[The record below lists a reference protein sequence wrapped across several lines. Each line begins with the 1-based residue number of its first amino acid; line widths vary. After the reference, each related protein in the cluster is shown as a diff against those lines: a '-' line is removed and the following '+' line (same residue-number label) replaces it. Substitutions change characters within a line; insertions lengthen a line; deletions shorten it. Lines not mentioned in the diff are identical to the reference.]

1 VATFFQEGIMMT
13 HASRVLPVLTLATAL
28 LGGCSGRSHSRPAEG
43 IETGAADSA
52 AAARDSIAGAS
63 EPHILRV
70 SNVMIGKRIGEGNRV
85 AEPTF
90 QFAPSDTVYVSVST
104 EGPPES
110 TKLSAK
116 WLSQK
121 GKVIDSTA
129 MTLEPKGSQ
138 ITEFHVAPAKGW
150 PEGVY
155 LVTIYGNG
163 DSMAAKTF
171 QVKK

>member
-1 VATFFQEGIMMT
+1 MT
-13 HASRVLPVLTLATAL
+13 HASRILPALTLATAL
-28 LGGCSGRSHSRPAEG
+28 LAGCSGRSRSRPAEG
-43 IETGAADSA
+43 IETGAADSG
-52 AAARDSIAGAS
+52 AAARESAARAA
-63 EPHILRV
+63 EPHVLRV

-90 QFAPSDTVYVSVST
+90 RFAPADTVYVSVST

-110 TKLSAK
+110 TTLAAR

-121 GKVIDSTA
+121 GKVIDSTSK
-129 MTLEPKGSQ
+129 TLEPKGSQ
-138 ITEFHVAPAKGW
+138 ITEFHVAPSKGW

>member
-1 VATFFQEGIMMT
+1 MI
-13 HASRVLPVLTLATAL
+13 HASQIMPALTLGAAL
-28 LGGCSGRSHSRPAEG
+28 LAGCSGGSGSRPAEG
-43 IETGAADSA
+43 IESGAADSA
-52 AAARDSIAGAS
+52 AAARDSAARAS
-63 EPHILRV
+63 EPHILRI
-70 SNVMIGKRIGEGNRV
+70 SSVMIGKRIGEGNRV

-90 QFAPSDTVYVSVST
+90 QFAPADTVYVSVAT
-104 EGPPES
+104 EGPPGS
-110 TKLSAK
+110 ATLAAK

-129 MTLEPKGSQ
+129 KTLEPRGSQ
-138 ITEFHVAPAKGW
+138 ITEFHVAPSKGW
-150 PEGVY
+150 APGVY

>member
-1 VATFFQEGIMMT
+1 MA
-13 HASRVLPVLTLATAL
+13 HASRILPVLTLATAL
-28 LGGCSGRSHSRPAEG
+28 LAGCSGRSGSRSTEG
-43 IETGAADSA
+43 IETATADSA
-52 AAARDSIAGAS
+52 AAARDSAVRTS

-70 SNVMIGKRIGEGNRV
+70 SNVMIGKRIAEGNRV

-90 QFAPSDTVYVSVST
+90 QFAPPDTVYVSVST

-110 TKLSAK
+110 STLAAR

-121 GKVIDSTA
+121 GKVIDSTSK
-129 MTLEPKGSQ
+129 TLEAKGSQ
-138 ITEFHVAPAKGW
+138 ITEFHVAPSKGW
-150 PEGVY
+150 TPGVY

>member
-1 VATFFQEGIMMT
+1 MNR
-13 HASRVLPVLTLATAL
+13 ASRILPALTLATAL
-28 LGGCSGRSHSRPAEG
+28 LAGCSGRSGSRSGEA
-43 IETGAADSA
+43 IETGAADSG
-52 AAARDSIAGAS
+52 AAARESTARAA

-90 QFAPSDTVYVSVST
+90 QFAPAETVYVSVST

-110 TKLSAK
+110 TTLAAK

-129 MTLEPKGSQ
+129 KTLEPKGSQ
-138 ITEFHVAPAKGW
+138 ITEFHAAPPKGW
-150 PEGVY
+150 PEGIY

-171 QVKK
+171 RVRK